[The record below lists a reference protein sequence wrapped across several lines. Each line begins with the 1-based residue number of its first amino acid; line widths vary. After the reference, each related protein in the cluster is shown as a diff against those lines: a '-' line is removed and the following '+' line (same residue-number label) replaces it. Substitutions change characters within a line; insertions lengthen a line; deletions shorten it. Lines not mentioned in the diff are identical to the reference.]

1 MEIYCHPVANGTY
14 YFSGACSST
23 GRTVLP
29 RFPAPGC
36 CPGSSISR
44 CSMLTLPW
52 LWFDFNTS
60 ICSLPLPLPRVA
72 SATYNIHFI
81 LWFPS
86 PSFAP
91 LHVFCVH
98 VLPARWSLK
107 ACNVPLPHST
117 AFFFN
122 TSIYSSFG
130 QLPQKRKNHTK
141 SEKLQ
146 RNVCK
151 KVPIHSSTASKT
163 AAHNSHPK
171 SGPILVTNIYATSSE
186 PQPALVPPVLW
197 LPATTA
203 FWSTVYESSLHIGKE
218 LSSLN
223 AEKKGLRKLSLPA
236 GWPKVLPGMEKQ
248 LKNISK
254 LMHWR
259 RWRWAASIIVVPVK
273 WKKTKGNQWRVLMN
287 FAGGIT
293 L

>member
-1 MEIYCHPVANGTY
+1 MIP
-14 YFSGACSST
+14 FS
-23 GRTVLP
+23 
-29 RFPAPGC
+29 
-36 CPGSSISR
+36 
-44 CSMLTLPW
+44 
-52 LWFDFNTS
+52 
-60 ICSLPLPLPRVA
+60 
-72 SATYNIHFI
+72 I
-81 LWFPS
+81 LRPS
-86 PSFAP
+86 PHAA

-259 RWRWAASIIVVPVK
+259 RWRWAASIIVVPVNG
-273 WKKTKGNQWRVLMN
+273 KKSKGNQ
-287 FAGGIT
+287 
-293 L
+293 